1 MENPEFVTGIPL
13 VIIAGI
19 GLMIAFSLFFIPE
32 SADGPVRKVVH
43 AGPHHPEPYQYV
55 VVGVILAGITAFE
68 VMLYYVNGLN
78 FEFLVLVLILLSAL
92 KFFIVVGFFMH
103 LRFDARLFSVLFFGG
118 LALAIAVFTVAI
130 ATLQAGLV

>member
-1 MENPEFVTGIPL
+1 MENPEYVTGIPL
-13 VIIAGI
+13 AIIAGI

-32 SADGPVRKVVH
+32 KADGPAQKAVH
-43 AGPHHPEPYQYV
+43 AGPQHPEPFQYV
-55 VVGVILAGITAFE
+55 VVGIILAGITAFE
-68 VMLYYVNGLN
+68 VMLYYIEGLN
-78 FEFLVLVLILLSAL
+78 FEFLVLVLVVLSAL

-103 LRFDARLFSVLFFGG
+103 LRFDARLFSILFFGG